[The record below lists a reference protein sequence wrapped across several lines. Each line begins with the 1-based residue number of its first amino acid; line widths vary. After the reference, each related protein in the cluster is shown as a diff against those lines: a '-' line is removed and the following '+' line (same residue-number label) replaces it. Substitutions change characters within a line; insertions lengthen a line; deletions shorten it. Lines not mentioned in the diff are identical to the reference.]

1 MPVSPHRLQRRV
13 DFLLRR
19 RARMNA
25 PARAFVLDYYRRHR
39 RLPPAYVTSLLPK
52 STLRRIQLRGE
63 AEHLLGITA
72 IFRFFARLKNGKIN
86 Q

>member
-19 RARMNA
+19 RAFMSA
-25 PARAFVLDYYRRHR
+25 PAQAFVLAYYRRHR
-39 RLPPAYVTSLLPK
+39 RLPPAYVTSLLPN

-63 AEHLLGITA
+63 AEHLLGLTA
-72 IFRFFARLKNGKIN
+72 VFRLLVRLRHGN
-86 Q
+86 